1 MGEPQQVSALPPPP
15 MQYIKEYTDE
25 NIQEG
30 LAPKP
35 PPPIKD
41 SYMMFGN
48 QFQCDDL
55 IIRPLESQGI
65 ERLHPMQFDH
75 KKELRKLNMS
85 ILINFLDL
93 LDILIRSP
101 GSIKR
106 EEKLEDLKLLFVHV
120 HHLINEYR
128 PHQARETLR
137 VMMEVQ
143 KRQRLETAER
153 FQKHLERVIEMI
165 QNCLASLPDDLPH
178 SEAGMRVKTEPMDAD
193 DSNNCTGQNE
203 QQRENSDSL
212 KGAYVSQVGQNADLP
227 CTYSPATT
235 ENLVPVCWGRGP
247 CPVFECY
254 SLVLRTDGRN
264 VTFQTSSRYLLKRDL
279 HKGDV
284 TLTIKNVT
292 LADSGTYCC
301 RIQFPGPMNDRK
313 SNLELIIKPAKVT
326 PAWTPWRDI
335 TTAFPRMLTTKGPV
349 SETQTLETL
358 RNKDQTEISTLAT
371 ELQDMGATTTTG
383 LYIGAGVSAGL
394 ALILISGGFILK
406 CNLITL
412 ANLSPSGLANT
423 VAEGRHPEEN
433 IYIIEENVYEV
444 EDPFEY
450 CWSVKSGQQS

>member
-1 MGEPQQVSALPPPP
+1 MVLEKLQASVKQCPPVNIGTKPKQAASSKVQQHPVKTSSSPRSVEGAQKRTDQHAFGEVLGSFKMGEPQQVSALPPPP

-25 NIQEG
+25 NIRKG

-178 SEAGMRVKTEPMDAD
+178 TEGGMRLKTEPMDTD
-193 DSNNCTGQNE
+193 DSKNCVGQNE
-203 QQRENSDSL
+203 HRENSSH
-212 KGAYVSQVGQNADLP
+212 
-227 CTYSPATT
+227 
-235 ENLVPVCWGRGP
+235 R
-247 CPVFECY
+247 
-254 SLVLRTDGRN
+254 
-264 VTFQTSSRYLLKRDL
+264 RD
-279 HKGDV
+279 
-284 TLTIKNVT
+284 
-292 LADSGTYCC
+292 
-301 RIQFPGPMNDRK
+301 Q
-313 SNLELIIKPAKVT
+313 II
-326 PAWTPWRDI
+326 
-335 TTAFPRMLTTKGPV
+335 
-349 SETQTLETL
+349 E
-358 RNKDQTEISTLAT
+358 KDA
-371 ELQDMGATTTTG
+371 
-383 LYIGAGVSAGL
+383 
-394 ALILISGGFILK
+394 ALCILIDEM
-406 CNLITL
+406 NER
-412 ANLSPSGLANT
+412 P
-423 VAEGRHPEEN
+423 
-433 IYIIEENVYEV
+433 
-444 EDPFEY
+444 
-450 CWSVKSGQQS
+450 

>member
-1 MGEPQQVSALPPPP
+1 MMGEPQQVSALPPPP

-101 GSIKR
+101 GSVKR

-165 QNCLASLPDDLPH
+165 QSCLASLPDDLPH
-178 SEAGMRVKTEPMDAD
+178 SEAGMRVKAEPADAD
-193 DSNNCTGQNE
+193 DGDSCPGQNE
-203 QQRENSDSL
+203 QQRENS
-212 KGAYVSQVGQNADLP
+212 GH
-227 CTYSPATT
+227 
-235 ENLVPVCWGRGP
+235 R
-247 CPVFECY
+247 
-254 SLVLRTDGRN
+254 
-264 VTFQTSSRYLLKRDL
+264 RD
-279 HKGDV
+279 
-284 TLTIKNVT
+284 
-292 LADSGTYCC
+292 
-301 RIQFPGPMNDRK
+301 Q
-313 SNLELIIKPAKVT
+313 
-326 PAWTPWRDI
+326 
-335 TTAFPRMLTTKGPV
+335 
-349 SETQTLETL
+349 
-358 RNKDQTEISTLAT
+358 
-371 ELQDMGATTTTG
+371 
-383 LYIGAGVSAGL
+383 
-394 ALILISGGFILK
+394 
-406 CNLITL
+406 
-412 ANLSPSGLANT
+412 
-423 VAEGRHPEEN
+423 
-433 IYIIEENVYEV
+433 IIEKDAALCVLIDEMNER
-444 EDPFEY
+444 P
-450 CWSVKSGQQS
+450 

>member
-25 NIQEG
+25 NIRKG

-35 PPPIKD
+35 PPPVKD

-85 ILINFLDL
+85 ILVNFLDL

-153 FQKHLERVIEMI
+153 FQKHLERVVEMI

-178 SEAGMRVKTEPMDAD
+178 SEGGLGVKAEKMDTD
-193 DSNNCTGQNE
+193 DGSNCIGQSE
-203 QQRENSDSL
+203 KQREHS
-212 KGAYVSQVGQNADLP
+212 GG
-227 CTYSPATT
+227 
-235 ENLVPVCWGRGP
+235 
-247 CPVFECY
+247 
-254 SLVLRTDGRN
+254 
-264 VTFQTSSRYLLKRDL
+264 KRDQVL
-279 HKGDV
+279 DKD
-284 TLTIKNVT
+284 
-292 LADSGTYCC
+292 AAMCS
-301 RIQFPGPMNDRK
+301 
-313 SNLELIIKPAKVT
+313 IIDEMT
-326 PAWTPWRDI
+326 
-335 TTAFPRMLTTKGPV
+335 
-349 SETQTLETL
+349 
-358 RNKDQTEISTLAT
+358 
-371 ELQDMGATTTTG
+371 
-383 LYIGAGVSAGL
+383 
-394 ALILISGGFILK
+394 
-406 CNLITL
+406 
-412 ANLSPSGLANT
+412 
-423 VAEGRHPEEN
+423 
-433 IYIIEENVYEV
+433 
-444 EDPFEY
+444 
-450 CWSVKSGQQS
+450 

>member
-1 MGEPQQVSALPPPP
+1 MFGKANQSVPPPGRRANKGEEKRAAGRKWRAGGCAEGISAGRYFSLAKMGEPQQVSALPPPP

-25 NIQEG
+25 NIRKG

-35 PPPIKD
+35 PPPVKD

-85 ILINFLDL
+85 ILVNFLDL

-153 FQKHLERVIEMI
+153 FQKHLERVVEMI

-178 SEAGMRVKTEPMDAD
+178 SEGGLRVKVETMDAD
-193 DSNNCTGQNE
+193 DGSSCTGQSE
-203 QQRENSDSL
+203 KQRERS
-212 KGAYVSQVGQNADLP
+212 GG
-227 CTYSPATT
+227 
-235 ENLVPVCWGRGP
+235 
-247 CPVFECY
+247 
-254 SLVLRTDGRN
+254 
-264 VTFQTSSRYLLKRDL
+264 KRDQVL
-279 HKGDV
+279 DKD
-284 TLTIKNVT
+284 
-292 LADSGTYCC
+292 AAMCS
-301 RIQFPGPMNDRK
+301 
-313 SNLELIIKPAKVT
+313 IIDEMT
-326 PAWTPWRDI
+326 
-335 TTAFPRMLTTKGPV
+335 
-349 SETQTLETL
+349 
-358 RNKDQTEISTLAT
+358 
-371 ELQDMGATTTTG
+371 
-383 LYIGAGVSAGL
+383 
-394 ALILISGGFILK
+394 
-406 CNLITL
+406 
-412 ANLSPSGLANT
+412 
-423 VAEGRHPEEN
+423 
-433 IYIIEENVYEV
+433 
-444 EDPFEY
+444 
-450 CWSVKSGQQS
+450 

>member
-1 MGEPQQVSALPPPP
+1 MLHVLLVRLFLLKVYRSEKLTWIYSGVSCIIHIEMFFFCLVFSQPALFSCLCFYLYYNVVTQFFKYIFLGTFLRCFHLAKMGEPQQVSALPPPP

-25 NIQEG
+25 NIRKG

-35 PPPIKD
+35 PPPVKD

-85 ILINFLDL
+85 ILVNFLDL

-153 FQKHLERVIEMI
+153 FQKHLERVVEMI

-178 SEAGMRVKTEPMDAD
+178 SEGGLGVKVEKVDPD
-193 DSNNCTGQNE
+193 DGSNCTGQSE
-203 QQRENSDSL
+203 KQRE
-212 KGAYVSQVGQNADLP
+212 
-227 CTYSPATT
+227 
-235 ENLVPVCWGRGP
+235 R
-247 CPVFECY
+247 
-254 SLVLRTDGRN
+254 
-264 VTFQTSSRYLLKRDL
+264 SSGKRDQVL
-279 HKGDV
+279 DKD
-284 TLTIKNVT
+284 
-292 LADSGTYCC
+292 AAMCS
-301 RIQFPGPMNDRK
+301 
-313 SNLELIIKPAKVT
+313 IIDEMT
-326 PAWTPWRDI
+326 
-335 TTAFPRMLTTKGPV
+335 
-349 SETQTLETL
+349 
-358 RNKDQTEISTLAT
+358 
-371 ELQDMGATTTTG
+371 
-383 LYIGAGVSAGL
+383 
-394 ALILISGGFILK
+394 
-406 CNLITL
+406 
-412 ANLSPSGLANT
+412 
-423 VAEGRHPEEN
+423 
-433 IYIIEENVYEV
+433 
-444 EDPFEY
+444 
-450 CWSVKSGQQS
+450 